1 MYGKQHTQTDNAGVE
16 NTQWS
21 PIPPALTTKEA
32 AQYTGLA
39 EPTLASLR
47 CRGGGPAFV
56 KYSRKAVRYLISDL
70 DAFMA
75 ERRVLNT
82 SMSTGQL

>member
-1 MYGKQHTQTDNAGVE
+1 MYEQQHTRNGAASFEQPTPF
-16 NTQWS
+16 S
-21 PIPPALTTKEA
+21 IPPALTTKEA

-47 CRGGGPAFV
+47 CRGGGPPFV

-70 DAFMA
+70 DAYMA
-75 ERRVLNT
+75 DRRILNT
-82 SMSTGQL
+82 SMSSGQL

>member
-1 MYGKQHTQTDNAGVE
+1 MYDQQHIQTSATGFEYPKTFV
-16 NTQWS
+16 
-21 PIPPALTTKEA
+21 IPPALTTKQA

-47 CRGGGPAFV
+47 CRGGGPPFV

-75 ERRVLNT
+75 EKRILNT
-82 SMSTGQL
+82 SMSSGQI